1 MNGAGAALPIVSLS
15 EAQAFLRIETG
26 EEEALLAGLIRSA
39 SGLCEAFINQVVIA
53 RPFELAVA
61 TTSQWERLAITPV
74 RSIADVSSLDAAGAA
89 TPLTTGSYQLD
100 IDSSGDGWV
109 RVTRP
114 QYMMAPEA
122 LANGGK
128 AGIIDP
134 TDGSLLAAQA
144 AGVPRVRVTGTAGI
158 ADGEND
164 VPEPIRQ
171 GVLRLVAHLFTDR
184 DGDGGEPPAAV
195 TALWRPY
202 RRLRLA

>member
-1 MNGAGAALPIVSLS
+1 MTGAGPALPIVKLC

-53 RPFELAVA
+53 RTFELTIAA
-61 TTSQWERLAITPV
+61 TGEWERLAVTPV
-74 RSIADVSSLDAAGAA
+74 RSITDVSSVDLSGAA
-89 TPLTTGSYQLD
+89 TPLPSVSYAMD

-109 RVTRP
+109 RVTP
-114 QYMMAPEA
+114 GQLLSPAA
-122 LANGGK
+122 TGGV
-128 AGIIDP
+128 
-134 TDGSLLAAQA
+134 S
-144 AGVPRVRVTGTAGI
+144 RVRVSGTAGM

-184 DGDGGEPPAAV
+184 DRDGGEPPAAV